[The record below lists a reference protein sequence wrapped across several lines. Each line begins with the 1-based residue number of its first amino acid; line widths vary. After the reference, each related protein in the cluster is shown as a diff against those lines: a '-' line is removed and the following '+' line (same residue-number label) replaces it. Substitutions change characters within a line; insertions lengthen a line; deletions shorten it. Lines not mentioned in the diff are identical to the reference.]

1 MTTFT
6 VETVDRQHA
15 AVVRAEVPMADLPD
29 VFDRGFTAVMRAVQ
43 SQGVAIVGP
52 PFGYYPRMP
61 GETVAVLVGFPV
73 ALPITAAGDVEP
85 FELPGGPAVTGT
97 HVGPYE
103 TLAQTYDQLTAWT
116 TAEGLSLAEGMWESY
131 LSDPRAEPDPNTW
144 RTRVVW
150 PVEADREAPT
160 ATDRR

>member
-6 VETVDRQHA
+6 IETVDPQPA
-15 AVVRAEVPMADLPD
+15 AVVRAEVPMAELRQ
-29 VFDRGFTAVMRAVQ
+29 VFDRGFPAVLQAVQ
-43 SQGVAIVGP
+43 SQGAAIVGP

-73 ALPITAAGDVEP
+73 AGPITAQGDVEP

-103 TLAQTYDQLTAWT
+103 TMTQTYEQLMAWT
-116 TAEGLSLAEGMWESY
+116 TDEGLTLAAGMWESY
-131 LSDPRAEPDPNTW
+131 VSDPGAEPDPATW
-144 RTRVVW
+144 RTLIVW
-150 PVEADREAPT
+150 PLDAEL
-160 ATDRR
+160 RRSSGAR

>member
-6 VETVDRQHA
+6 VENVDPRPA
-15 AVVRAEVPMADLPD
+15 AVVRAEVPMAELRE
-29 VFDRGFTAVMRAVQ
+29 VFDRGFTDVMHAVQ
-43 SQGVAIVGP
+43 SQGVAIAGP

-73 ALPITAAGDVEP
+73 AHAITADGDVEP

-103 TLAQTYDQLTAWT
+103 ALAQTYEQLMSWTAD
-116 TAEGLSLAEGMWESY
+116 AGLTLAEGMWESY
-131 LSDPRAEPDPNTW
+131 LSDPGVEPDPNTW
-144 RTRVVW
+144 RTLIVW
-150 PVEADREAPT
+150 PLDTKDAPD
-160 ATDRR
+160 A

>member
-6 VETVDRQHA
+6 IETVDPQPA
-15 AVVRAEVPMADLPD
+15 AVVRAEVPMAELRQ
-29 VFDRGFTAVMRAVQ
+29 VFDRGFPAVLQAVQ

-73 ALPITAAGDVEP
+73 AGPITAQGDVEP

-103 TLAQTYDQLTAWT
+103 TMTQTYEQLMAWT
-116 TAEGLSLAEGMWESY
+116 TDEGLTLAAGMWESY
-131 LSDPRAEPDPNTW
+131 VSDPGAEPDPATW
-144 RTRVVW
+144 RTLIVW
-150 PVEADREAPT
+150 PLDAEL
-160 ATDRR
+160 RRSSGAR